1 MATNEPIKVGE
12 IEVKPGDYAIA
23 DGSGVVFISAENIER
38 VVASA
43 EEHFAREAAMAQAL
57 REGKPI
63 TEVMGANYENMLRNR
78 LRTIPCQPPRPMPS
92 NAQASSTLQ
101 RSATRSIRLGI
112 AGPVPEHQAARSS
125 FSHDGPRVHDAL
137 RPVGKPAGTVGDFID
152 DVAPGSVVA
161 IDNGG
166 RENATVWGD
175 ILTEI
180 AHRRGIAGT
189 VIDGACRDTA
199 LCLELGYPVFSK
211 SYSMRTGKDRVQ
223 LDATN
228 IAVNIGDAR
237 VAPGDILR
245 GDADGVVAI
254 PRQHEAEVL
263 ATAEGIPTAEE
274 AIRNSVRGGK
284 RLDEA
289 RKEFGYHQLQTKRS

>member
-1 MATNEPIKVGE
+1 MTSSNSDATVERASRL
-12 IEVKPGDYAIA
+12 DTAT
-23 DGSGVVFISAENIER
+23 ISD
-38 VVASA
+38 
-43 EEHFAREAAMAQAL
+43 AL
-57 REGKPI
+57 D
-63 TEVMGANYENMLRNR
+63 
-78 LRTIPCQPPRPMPS
+78 
-92 NAQASSTLQ
+92 
-101 RSATRSIRLGI
+101 RLGI
-112 AGPVPEHQAARSS
+112 PGQCLNIK
-125 FSHDGPRVHDAL
+125 PRDSRFRMTGRAFTML
-137 RPVGKPAGTVGDFID
+137 YRPVGKPAGTVGDFID
-152 DVAPGSVVA
+152 DVSPGSVIA

-180 AHRRGIAGT
+180 AHRRRIAGT

-223 LDATN
+223 LDATQ

-237 VAPGDILR
+237 VAPGDVLR
-245 GDADGVVAI
+245 GDADGVVVI

-263 ATAEGIPTAEE
+263 ATAEGIAEAE
-274 AIRNSVRGGK
+274 DAIRKSVREGM

-289 RKEFGYHQLQTKRS
+289 RKRFGYHQLQTKRS

>member
-1 MATNEPIKVGE
+1 LPPSPTNDPSVERASKL
-12 IEVKPGDYAIA
+12 DT
-23 DGSGVVFISAENIER
+23 STISD
-38 VVASA
+38 
-43 EEHFAREAAMAQAL
+43 AL
-57 REGKPI
+57 D
-63 TEVMGANYENMLRNR
+63 
-78 LRTIPCQPPRPMPS
+78 
-92 NAQASSTLQ
+92 
-101 RSATRSIRLGI
+101 RLGI
-112 AGPVPEHQAARSS
+112 AGQCLNIK
-125 FSHDGPRVHDAL
+125 PRDPRFRLTGRAFTML
-137 RPVGKPAGTVGDFID
+137 YNPVGKPAGTVGEFID

-199 LCLELGYPVFSK
+199 LCMELGYPVFSK
-211 SYSMRTGKDRVQ
+211 TYSMRTGKDRVQ

-228 IAVNIGDAR
+228 IIVNIGDAR

-263 ATAEGIPTAEE
+263 ATAEGIATAED
-274 AIRNSVRGGK
+274 AIRKSVRGGK